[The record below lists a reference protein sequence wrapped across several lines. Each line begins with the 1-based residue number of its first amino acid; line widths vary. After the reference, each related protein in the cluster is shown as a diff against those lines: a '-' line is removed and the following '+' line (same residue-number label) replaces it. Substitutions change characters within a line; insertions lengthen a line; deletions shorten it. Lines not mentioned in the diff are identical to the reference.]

1 MIKNIDVFIFEV
13 TLVDAYN
20 SKMASRIVG
29 VSLRQI
35 QYWDEQGFI
44 RPSVK
49 LAEGR
54 GTKRLYS
61 FHDLICLKVVKDLAH
76 HGLSLHKI
84 RRCLRPLREYGGE
97 TVQPPES
104 LKYLTDGEK
113 LFMITSDRDKILN
126 AMEHQFVLSLG
137 IGNLV
142 RELSGAVKR
151 AGGAIERKG
160 TLRRLEGKQAGSA

>member
-1 MIKNIDVFIFEV
+1 ME
-13 TLVDAYN
+13 TYN

-61 FHDLICLKVVKDLAH
+61 FRDLVCLKVVKDLTQR
-76 HGLSLHKI
+76 GLSLQKI
-84 RRCLRPLREYGGE
+84 RRCLRPLKRYSARADRSI
-97 TVQPPES
+97 ES
-104 LKYLTDGEK
+104 LKYLTDGDK
-113 LFMITSDRDKILN
+113 LFMFTSDREKILD
-126 AMEHQFVLSLG
+126 AMDREFVLSVG
-137 IGNLV
+137 IGSLMQQLNGDV
-142 RELSGAVKR
+142 RRVS
-151 AGGAIERKG
+151 AGLPERGSKSV
-160 TLRRLEGKQAGSA
+160 RRLEGKRKGSA

>member
-1 MIKNIDVFIFEV
+1 M
-13 TLVDAYN
+13 DAYD
-20 SKMASRIVG
+20 SKTASRIVG

-61 FHDLICLKVVKDLAH
+61 FLDLICLKVVKDLIH
-76 HGLSLHKI
+76 HGFNLQKI
-84 RRCLRPLREYGGE
+84 RRCLRPLKEYSARTGR
-97 TVQPPES
+97 PSES
-104 LKYLTDGEK
+104 LKYLTDGEE
-113 LFMITSDRDKILN
+113 LFVITSDREKILDVMN
-126 AMEHQFVLSLG
+126 RQFVLSLG

-142 RELSGAVKR
+142 RELNGEVERAADGLVRKRSRAVRGIDEKR
-151 AGGAIERKG
+151 S
-160 TLRRLEGKQAGSA
+160 GSA